1 MATAPVYGLH
11 VWTRN
16 HSDTSGPTYTPFP
29 LSLWMVWLRPVIS
42 CLKAWHDAA
51 LPPFWRI
58 LLGSGLMAVAD
69 TRIPSRSATGIILVI
84 IALALAAFGG
94 GLMKLLT
101 DSLPPV
107 MIAWARFCGSS
118 IILLPFVIW
127 HVGGFRLAPHRPIIQ
142 TARGVLMALGNIA
155 FIFGVQHLDYANAI
169 AILYVYPF
177 IMVFLAPFVLGEKV
191 AITGWIGVIGGFGG
205 VLMVMRP
212 DIAGL
217 DYHALLVF
225 LSGAMIAMQMLLNRL
240 LGARSNPMLA
250 ALWGSVVATIVLTPF
265 VPFFWSGV
273 TTQQFAILALLA
285 VTASVSQTLMIL
297 GMGRAAA
304 GDVAPFTYTEI
315 VSGIVLGFL
324 MFGTLPDALAFMGM
338 ALIVASGILVARM
351 RAQ

>member
-1 MATAPVYGLH
+1 M
-11 VWTRN
+11 
-16 HSDTSGPTYTPFP
+16 
-29 LSLWMVWLRPVIS
+29 
-42 CLKAWHDAA
+42 
-51 LPPFWRI
+51 
-58 LLGSGLMAVAD
+58 
-69 TRIPSRSATGIILVI
+69 SRSTSGIILVV

-101 DSLPPV
+101 DSLSPV

-118 IILLPFVIW
+118 LILLPFVIW
-127 HVGGFRLAPHRPIIQ
+127 HVGGIRLTPHRPLIQ
-142 TARGVLMALGNIA
+142 TVRGVLMALGNIA
-155 FIFGVQHLDYANAI
+155 FIFGVQQLDYANAI

-191 AITGWIGVIGGFGG
+191 GITGWIGVIGGFGG
-205 VLMVMRP
+205 VVMVMRP
-212 DIAGL
+212 DVTGL
-217 DYHALLVF
+217 DYHALFVF
-225 LSGAMIAMQMLLNRL
+225 VSGAMIAIQMLLNRL
-240 LGARSNPMLA
+240 LGARSNPMVA
-250 ALWGSVVATIVLTPF
+250 ALWGSMVAAIILTPF
-265 VPFFWSGV
+265 VPFFWSALTSTEV
-273 TTQQFAILALLA
+273 AILALLA

-338 ALIVASGILVARM
+338 ALIVISGILVARM

>member
-1 MATAPVYGLH
+1 M
-11 VWTRN
+11 
-16 HSDTSGPTYTPFP
+16 
-29 LSLWMVWLRPVIS
+29 
-42 CLKAWHDAA
+42 
-51 LPPFWRI
+51 
-58 LLGSGLMAVAD
+58 
-69 TRIPSRSATGIILVI
+69 SRSTSGIILVV

-101 DSLPPV
+101 DSLSPV

-118 IILLPFVIW
+118 LILLPFVIW
-127 HVGGFRLAPHRPIIQ
+127 HVGGIRLTPHRPLIQ
-142 TARGVLMALGNIA
+142 TVRGVLMALGNIA
-155 FIFGVQHLDYANAI
+155 FIFGVQQLDYANAI

-191 AITGWIGVIGGFGG
+191 GITGWIGVIGGFGG
-205 VLMVMRP
+205 VVMVMRP
-212 DIAGL
+212 DVTGL
-217 DYHALLVF
+217 DYQALFVF
-225 LSGAMIAMQMLLNRL
+225 VSGAMIAIQMLLNRL
-240 LGARSNPMLA
+240 LGARSNPMVA
-250 ALWGSVVATIVLTPF
+250 ALWGSMVAAIILTPF
-265 VPFFWSGV
+265 VPFFWSALTSTEV
-273 TTQQFAILALLA
+273 AILALLA

-338 ALIVASGILVARM
+338 ALIVISGILVARM